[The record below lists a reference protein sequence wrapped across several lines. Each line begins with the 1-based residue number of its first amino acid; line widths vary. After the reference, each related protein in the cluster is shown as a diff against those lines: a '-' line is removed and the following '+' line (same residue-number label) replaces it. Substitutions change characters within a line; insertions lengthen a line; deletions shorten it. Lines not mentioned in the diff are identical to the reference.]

1 MNSWVFDGPE
11 VGYGYEILFYFI
23 EVGMNSVPMNK
34 LLPEQSEAVI
44 MSAHSSNVPLLIMP
58 CSSKYFKYEHL
69 IQQIY
74 LLSQYFKQAISRT
87 FAEISSRLNSDLRH
101 WRY

>member
-34 LLPEQSEAVI
+34 LLPE
-44 MSAHSSNVPLLIMP
+44 
-58 CSSKYFKYEHL
+58 
-69 IQQIY
+69 
-74 LLSQYFKQAISRT
+74 
-87 FAEISSRLNSDLRH
+87 
-101 WRY
+101 